1 MNLTEARS
9 RASPSV
15 PSRPRSPWEMRGAA
29 RPSVPPDGRYKHDM
43 GRISGG
49 YGLLPSLLD
58 VRCQMSTPG
67 AIQVDFDGSTRA
79 ALHHGSLTWS
89 RCRSRAAATPWCST
103 AVARRRASAPRV
115 LPEPAPPRGAGL
127 ASSCATQQP
136 WRSLL
141 SRAALCGLA
150 PHSVSR
156 DARAGGA
163 RPRVTDVNAEAG
175 RACRLRKRTLRALP
189 RAANSKTAV
198 NLHHTAQGCTRAY
211 LSRVVQARRVGG
223 AGWEY
228 CPRTGTRARTQK
240 RDYPAPLEDA
250 RPPADETVKL
260 QVSERMLPW
269 RFCCTISQMLP

>member
-1 MNLTEARS
+1 MGLVCYHPCSMYDARC
-9 RASPSV
+9 RHPMLQ
-15 PSRPRSPWEMRGAA
+15 R
-29 RPSVPPDGRYKHDM
+29 
-43 GRISGG
+43 
-49 YGLLPSLLD
+49 
-58 VRCQMSTPG
+58 
-67 AIQVDFDGSTRA
+67 IQVDFDGSTRA

-103 AVARRRASAPRV
+103 AAARRRASAPRV

-136 WRSLL
+136 WRSPL

-156 DARAGGA
+156 DGRAGGA
-163 RPRVTDVNAEAG
+163 CPRVTDVNAEAR

-240 RDYPAPLEDA
+240 RDDPAPLDDA
-250 RPPADETVKL
+250 RPPADESVKL
-260 QVSERMLPW
+260 QVSEHTGAPLTRRGARAACAAAVP
-269 RFCCTISQMLP
+269 Q